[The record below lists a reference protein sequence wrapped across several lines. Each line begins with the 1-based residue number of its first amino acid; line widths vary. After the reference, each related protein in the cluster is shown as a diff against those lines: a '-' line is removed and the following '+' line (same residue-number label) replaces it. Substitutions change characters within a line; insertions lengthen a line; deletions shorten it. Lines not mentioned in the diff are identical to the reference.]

1 MDRGACDV
9 SLCYVFLLLC
19 FDDAYMSATT
29 LKQLLAMSASSR
41 LDSLDA
47 LLLSGFICM
56 FVSVDLGCSLNPVGG
71 VASAE
76 GFGTCVQFL
85 CRS

>member
-19 FDDAYMSATT
+19 FDDADVAATT
-29 LKQLLAMSASSR
+29 LTQMLAMSASSR

-47 LLLSGFICM
+47 LLLFGFLCM
-56 FVSVDLGCSLNPVGG
+56 FVSEDIG
-71 VASAE
+71 
-76 GFGTCVQFL
+76 
-85 CRS
+85 RS